1 MENLTSFSERD
12 SANWNLSSDEVQR
25 RRVIFWEMFTHD
37 AWSVSQRHTLY
48 LSKLTV
54 EQSVVNGRPPSL
66 NIQQTDCRFPEDLE
80 PYTSP
85 SGEKEP
91 GCQLYCLHSSRT
103 I

>member
-1 MENLTSFSERD
+1 MVGKSETYI
-12 SANWNLSSDEVQR
+12 V
-25 RRVIFWEMFTHD
+25 FM
-37 AWSVSQRHTLY
+37 
-48 LSKLTV
+48 SKLTV